1 MDLSRTSDSQ
11 GFIKNSQ
18 LTLNYPRPGEGHLVN
33 SPYTHSK
40 ETTKEILSSQGLLN
54 SMALNFS
61 TKVEGQHSSFPYGI
75 SGVAMPNYAYTGDLY
90 QFTSNGYP
98 RKSRTCSYCAK
109 VFTRSTTRRYHEKRC
124 PRLRAAVC
132 GIVQDDDKKIKISST
147 TLATWQEQF
156 RIYYLRLR

>member
-1 MDLSRTSDSQ
+1 MVVFSSFLQ

-75 SGVAMPNYAYTGDLY
+75 SGVAMPNY
-90 QFTSNGYP
+90 
-98 RKSRTCSYCAK
+98 K
-109 VFTRSTTRRYHEKRC
+109 
-124 PRLRAAVC
+124 
-132 GIVQDDDKKIKISST
+132 DKK
-147 TLATWQEQF
+147 
-156 RIYYLRLR
+156 